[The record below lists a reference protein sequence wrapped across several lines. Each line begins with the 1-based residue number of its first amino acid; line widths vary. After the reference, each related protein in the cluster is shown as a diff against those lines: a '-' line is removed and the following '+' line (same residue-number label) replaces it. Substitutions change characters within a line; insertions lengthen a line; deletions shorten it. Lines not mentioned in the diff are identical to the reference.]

1 MKPVAMTANRSATQ
15 RPAPL
20 HTIFITLEVMKRI
33 GLSSETL
40 LVGTGIPPSDVERP
54 NAMVTHA
61 QEMVLFANALKIT
74 GNSAIG
80 LHIGNEIP
88 VTAYG
93 LRAHAMLVS
102 PTLGDAMRLAFEHPL
117 LGISYFRMKLSVDGD
132 TARII
137 VGGYTYRSDLL
148 VLNTDM
154 CFTAVRRQ
162 MMDLIGKSP
171 NFTRIGFTFSR
182 PPHENIYSEYFPC
195 HVAFDSE
202 QNFLEFDASI
212 LGTKLPLA
220 HPIEYDVAKKACAKR
235 EFELAH
241 WMPTD
246 LVGQLLCL
254 MYENPN
260 CQDVVKFAEQLGMSL
275 RSLQRR
281 LKDMGTSFSALQDL
295 VRQDIASKYLAER
308 HYTAKE
314 IAARLGYKNASAFSR
329 ALKRWSKLTV
339 D

>member
-1 MKPVAMTANRSATQ
+1 MKPVAMAVTRTAAQ
-15 RPAPL
+15 RPARL

-33 GLSSETL
+33 GLSRETL
-40 LVGTGIPPSDVERP
+40 LEGTGISPSDVERP

-61 QEMVLFANALKIT
+61 QEMVLFANALKAT

-117 LGISYFRMKLSVDGD
+117 LGISYFRMKLLIDGEV
-132 TARII
+132 ARII
-137 VGGYTYRSDLL
+137 VGGYTYRHDLL
-148 VLNTDM
+148 VINTDM

-162 MMDLIGKSP
+162 MIDLIGRSP
-171 NFTRIGFTFSR
+171 HFTRIGFAYPKPS
-182 PPHENIYSEYFPC
+182 HADSYSEYFSCP
-195 HVAFDSE
+195 AIFDSE
-202 QNFLEFDASI
+202 INFLEFDASI
-212 LGTKLPLA
+212 LMTKLPLA
-220 HPIEYDVAKKACAKR
+220 HPIEYEVARKACEKR

-246 LVGQLLCL
+246 LVGQLLCM
-254 MYENPN
+254 MYENPIS
-260 CQDVVKFAEQLGMSL
+260 QDVFEFADRLGMSL
-275 RSLQRR
+275 RSLQRK

-295 VRQDIASKYLAER
+295 VRQDIASKYLTEK

-329 ALKRWSKLTV
+329 AMRRWSKISV

>member
-1 MKPVAMTANRSATQ
+1 MKPAAMVVNRTAAQ

-33 GLSSETL
+33 GLSKETL
-40 LVGTGIPPSDVERP
+40 LVGTGIAPSDIERP

-61 QEMVLFANALKIT
+61 QEMVLFANALKAT

-117 LGISYFRMKLSVDGD
+117 LGISYFRMRLSVDGD

-148 VLNTDM
+148 VVNTDM

-162 MMDLIGKSP
+162 MIDLIGKSP
-171 NFTRIGFTFSR
+171 NFTRIGLIFSR
-182 PPHENIYSEYFPC
+182 PSHADSYSEYFPC
-195 HVAFDSE
+195 HAIFDSDE
-202 QNFLEFDASI
+202 NFLEFDASI
-212 LGTKLPLA
+212 LNTKLPLA
-220 HPIEYDVAKKACAKR
+220 HPIEYEIAKKACAKR

-254 MYENPN
+254 MYENPT
-260 CQDVVKFAEQLGMSL
+260 CQDIVEFAEQLGMSL

-295 VRQDIASKYLAER
+295 VRQDIASKYLSEKR
-308 HYTAKE
+308 YTAKE
-314 IAARLGYKNASAFSR
+314 IASRLGYKNASAFSR
-329 ALKRWSKLTV
+329 AMKRWSKLTV